1 LVQGNDAAWYFLG
14 RNEDYRDIPLSEQH
28 KPETMQRAD
37 RDGMND
43 EIDLLELW
51 HTLLKYKRM
60 ILLATFGAAI
70 VAAGYS
76 LLIPNIYRAEVLLAP
91 VSADDAKGGGLASA
105 LGGLGGLA
113 SLAGISMGGQVS
125 IEENL
130 AVLQSREFLW
140 KFVQE
145 KKLMPI
151 LFEDKWDVEAKRW
164 KESDPKKQPGQ
175 LDVHRLF
182 TKGGLLSV
190 DKDKKTELV
199 TVAVEWNDAALAS
212 DWANALV
219 EDLNLYLAQKTIA
232 RSESNLK
239 YLNEELMRAQIE
251 EMRKTL
257 FDLIANEQK
266 QAMLANTQKEFAFK
280 VLDHAVEPD
289 KKIKPKRSQIVILTA
304 FVAGFLAILY
314 AFIMESIAKRRE
326 EENSR

>member
-1 LVQGNDAAWYFLG
+1 M
-14 RNEDYRDIPLSEQH
+14 SEQH
-28 KPETMQRAD
+28 KPEALQRTD

-51 HTLLKYKRM
+51 RTMLKYKRI
-60 ILLATFGAAI
+60 ILLATFSAAI

-76 LLIPNIYRAEVLLAP
+76 LLMPNIYRAEVLLAP
-91 VSADDAKGGGLASA
+91 AQSDDSKAGGLASA
-105 LGGLGGLA
+105 LSGGLGGLA
-113 SLAGISMGGQVS
+113 SMAGISLGGGGS
-125 IEENL
+125 TEENL
-130 AVLQSREFLW
+130 AVLKSRDFLW

-151 LFEDKWDVEAKRW
+151 LFEDKWDAEAKRW

-182 TKGGLLSV
+182 TQGGLLSV
-190 DKDKKTELV
+190 DKDKNAELF

-232 RSESNLK
+232 RSERNLK

-280 VLDHAVEPD
+280 VLDPAVEPD
-289 KKIKPKRSQIVILTA
+289 KKIKPKRSLIVILAA
-304 FVAGFLAILY
+304 FVAGFLATLY
-314 AFIMESIAKRRE
+314 AFIMEGIAKRRE

>member
-1 LVQGNDAAWYFLG
+1 M
-14 RNEDYRDIPLSEQH
+14 R
-28 KPETMQRAD
+28 RAD
-37 RDGMND
+37 RDGVDD

-51 HTLLKYKRM
+51 RILLKYKRV

-70 VAAGYS
+70 VAAGVS
-76 LLIPNIYRAEVLLAP
+76 LLMHNIYRAEVLLAP
-91 VSADDAKGGGLASA
+91 VSADDANKGGGLASA

-125 IEENL
+125 TAENL

-151 LFEDKWDVEAKRW
+151 LFEDKWDAEAKRW

-182 TKGGLLSV
+182 ITGGLLSV

-232 RSESNLK
+232 RSERNLK

-289 KKIKPKRSQIVILTA
+289 KKIKPKRSLIVILAA
-304 FVAGFLAILY
+304 FVAGFLASLY
-314 AFIMESIAKRRE
+314 AFIMEGITKRRE
-326 EENSR
+326 EENSRETPIK

>member
-1 LVQGNDAAWYFLG
+1 V
-14 RNEDYRDIPLSEQH
+14 SEQH
-28 KPETMQRAD
+28 KPETMRRAD

-51 HTLLKYKRM
+51 RTLLKYKRV

-70 VAAGYS
+70 VAAGIS
-76 LLIPNIYRAEVLLAP
+76 LLMPNIYRAEVLLAP
-91 VSADDAKGGGLASA
+91 VVSTDDAKSGGLASA

-113 SLAGISMGGQVS
+113 SMAGISIGGGS
-125 IEENL
+125 STEENL
-130 AVLQSREFLW
+130 AVLQSRDFLW

-151 LFEDKWDVEAKRW
+151 LFESEWDEQQKKW
-164 KESDPKKQPGQ
+164 KETDVKKQPGQ
-175 LDVHRLF
+175 MDVHRLF

-190 DKDKKTELV
+190 DKDKKTDLV
-199 TVAVEWNDAALAS
+199 TVAVEWKDAALAA

-219 EDLNLYLAQKTIA
+219 EKLNQYLAQRAIA

-266 QAMLANTQKEFAFK
+266 QAMLANAQKEFAFK
-280 VLDHAVEPD
+280 VLDPAIEPD
-289 KKIKPKRSQIVILTA
+289 KKIKPKRSLIVILTA

-314 AFIMESIAKRRE
+314 AFIMEGIAKRRE

>member
-1 LVQGNDAAWYFLG
+1 
-14 RNEDYRDIPLSEQH
+14 
-28 KPETMQRAD
+28 MQRAD

-51 HTLLKYKRM
+51 RTLLKYKRV

-70 VAAGYS
+70 VAAGVS
-76 LLIPNIYRAEVLLAP
+76 LLMPNIYRAEVLLAP
-91 VSADDAKGGGLASA
+91 VSADDANKGGGLASA

-113 SLAGISMGGQVS
+113 SMAGISMGGQVS
-125 IEENL
+125 TEENL

-151 LFEDKWDVEAKRW
+151 LFEDKWDAEAKRW

-190 DKDKKTELV
+190 DKDKKTELI

-232 RSESNLK
+232 RSERNLK
-239 YLNEELMRAQIE
+239 YLNEELMRAQVE

-257 FDLIANEQK
+257 FDLMANEQK

-280 VLDHAVEPD
+280 VLDPAVEPD
-289 KKIKPKRSQIVILTA
+289 KKIKPKRSLIVIFTA

-326 EENSR
+326 EENSRKTPIK

>member
-1 LVQGNDAAWYFLG
+1 
-14 RNEDYRDIPLSEQH
+14 LSEQH

-51 HTLLKYKRM
+51 RTLLKYKRM

-70 VAAGYS
+70 AAAGYS
-76 LLIPNIYRAEVLLAP
+76 LLMPNIYRAEVLLAP
-91 VSADDAKGGGLASA
+91 VSADDANKGGGLASA

-125 IEENL
+125 TEENL

-151 LFEDKWDVEAKRW
+151 LFEDKWDAEAKRW

-212 DWANALV
+212 DWANALT
-219 EDLNLYLAQKTIA
+219 EDLNLFLAQKVIA
-232 RSESNLK
+232 RSERNLK
-239 YLNEELMRAQIE
+239 YLNEELMRAQVE

-257 FDLIANEQK
+257 FDLMANEQK

-280 VLDHAVEPD
+280 VLDPAVEPD
-289 KKIKPKRSQIVILTA
+289 KKIKPKRSLIVILTA
-304 FVAGFLAILY
+304 FAAGFIAILY
-314 AFIMESIAKRRE
+314 AFIMEGIAKRRE